1 MDNNLFHINVFLD
14 IDKTKAFIEEKI
26 KDGSLTTDTVLSAD
40 MFDWD
45 AKVGNDEISVFPARL
60 KIR

>member
-1 MDNNLFHINVFLD
+1 MDNTLFYINVSLD

-26 KDGSLTTDTVLSAD
+26 KDGSLTADTVLSAD

-45 AKVGNDEISVFPARL
+45 AKIGNDEISVFPARL